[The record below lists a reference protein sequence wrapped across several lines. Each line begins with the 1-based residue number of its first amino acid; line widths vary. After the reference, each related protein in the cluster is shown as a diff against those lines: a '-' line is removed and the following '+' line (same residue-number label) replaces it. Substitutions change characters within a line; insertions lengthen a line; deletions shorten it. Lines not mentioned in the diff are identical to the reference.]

1 MGRFSWILEDIK
13 KTDFWQGRLLLQRGS
28 DPAFWPLEEAVGYKA
43 AEGRGQH
50 V

>member
-13 KTDFWQGRLLLQRGS
+13 KTDLWQGRLLLQRGS
-28 DPAFWPLEEAVGYKA
+28 DPACWPLEEAVGYKA